1 MALKWADEAS
11 EDEAAPEAA
20 AAAAAA
26 GWRSVPALFEAAR
39 ARGQAIALREK
50 RFGIWRGIGWADYGE
65 RAQAVGLGLAAL
77 GVQRGER
84 IAICAENRPEWL
96 YADLG
101 ALGVGA
107 VSVGIYATSA
117 PAQIRYIVDDCAA
130 RVYFAEDEEQLDK
143 CLAVRDELASLMRI
157 VVFETKGL
165 GALDDPDIMSLDELI
180 ELGRAHGRS
189 HPDLWRDAVAA
200 AAPEDLAILI
210 YTSGTTGPP
219 KGAMISHRNILFQV
233 EMLSQLIPQGP
244 SDELFSFLPLSH
256 IVERVFTNFRPL
268 ASGAAV
274 NFAESPETVPEN
286 LREVAPTIL
295 FAVPRVWEKLYSGIV
310 LALAEATAFEKWA
323 YRIALGLGHR
333 AAAHRVA
340 GRAPPPG
347 LRLAAGLARALV
359 LGNIRRLLGLDRA
372 RLLFSGAA
380 PIAPDL
386 IRWYHALGLDMRE
399 GYGQT
404 ENTAVATFHG
414 DGANAVGTVGQA
426 APGTELRLADDGE
439 VLLRGPHVFMGYY
452 GRPEKTAETVRD
464 GWLYTGDVGE
474 LDEAGNLRIT
484 DRKSDIIVTAGGK
497 NITPSEIENQLK
509 FGPFISDAVV
519 IGERRRYLTCLV
531 MIDHKNVARYA
542 QDHGVPFTSF
552 ASLTRAEAV
561 RELIGGEIEK
571 VNGNL
576 ARVETIK
583 RFSLIETELTPEDDE
598 LTPTMKLR
606 RKLVNEKYRDVIE
619 SMYRDAT

>member
-1 MALKWADEAS
+1 MALKRAEPAS
-11 EDEAAPEAA
+11 KAAN
-20 AAAAAA
+20 
-26 GWRSVPALFEAAR
+26 WRSIPALFEAAR
-39 ARGQAIALREK
+39 ARGEAIALREK
-50 RFGIWRGIGWADYGE
+50 RFGIWRGIRWADYGE
-65 RAQAVGLGLAAL
+65 RAEAVGLGLAAL

-84 IAICAENRPEWL
+84 IAICSEHRPEWL

-101 ALGVGA
+101 ALGIGA

-143 CLAVRDELASLMRI
+143 CLAVWAELASLIRI
-157 VVFETKGL
+157 VVFDTKGL
-165 GALDDPDIMSLDELI
+165 PYTSGGDALDDPRIMSLDDLI
-180 ELGRAHGRS
+180 DLGRAHGRA
-189 HPDLWRDAVAA
+189 HPNLWREAA
-200 AAPEDLAILI
+200 AAAGPEDLAILI

-219 KGAMISHRNILFQV
+219 KGAMISHRNILFEV
-233 EMLSQLIPQGP
+233 GMLSELLPLRP
-244 SDELFSFLPLSH
+244 DDELFSFLPLSH
-256 IVERVFTNFRPL
+256 IIERIFTNYRPL
-268 ASGAAV
+268 ASGVTV

-295 FAVPRVWEKLYSGIV
+295 FAVPRVWEKLYSGVV
-310 LALAEATAFEKWA
+310 LALAEATALERWA
-323 YRIALGLGHR
+323 YRIAIGLGHR
-333 AAAHRVA
+333 AAAYRLD
-340 GRAPPPG
+340 GRPPPLALG
-347 LRLAAGLARALV
+347 LATRLARTLV
-359 LGNIRRLLGLDRA
+359 LKNIRRLLGLDRA
-372 RLLFSGAA
+372 RLVLSGAA

-414 DGANAVGTVGQA
+414 DGANAIGTVGQA
-426 APGTELRLADDGE
+426 APGTDLRLADDGE

-452 GRPEKTAETVRD
+452 GKPEKTAETVRD

-474 LDEAGNLRIT
+474 LDDFGNLRIT

-519 IGERRRYLTCLV
+519 IGDRRRYLTCLV
-531 MIDHKNVARYA
+531 MIDHDNVARYA

-552 ASLTRAEAV
+552 ASLTQAAAV
-561 RELIGGEIEK
+561 RELIGSEIEK
-571 VNGNL
+571 VNSNL
-576 ARVETIK
+576 AQVETIK
-583 RFSLIETELTPEDDE
+583 RFSLIETELTPEDEE

-606 RKLVNEKYRDVIE
+606 RKFVNEKYRDVVE
-619 SMYRDAT
+619 SMYQDAT

>member
-1 MALKWADEAS
+1 MALKRAEPAS
-11 EDEAAPEAA
+11 KAAN
-20 AAAAAA
+20 
-26 GWRSVPALFEAAR
+26 WRSIPALFEAAR
-39 ARGQAIALREK
+39 ARGEAIALREK
-50 RFGIWRGIGWADYGE
+50 RFGIWRGIRWADYGE
-65 RAQAVGLGLAAL
+65 RAEAVGLGLAAL

-84 IAICAENRPEWL
+84 IAICSENRPEWL

-101 ALGVGA
+101 ALGIGA

-143 CLAVRDELASLMRI
+143 CLAVWAELASLIRI
-157 VVFETKGL
+157 VVFDTKGL
-165 GALDDPDIMSLDELI
+165 PYTSGGDALDDPRIMSLDDLI
-180 ELGRAHGRS
+180 DLGRAHGRA
-189 HPDLWRDAVAA
+189 HPNLWREAA
-200 AAPEDLAILI
+200 AAAGPEDLAILI

-219 KGAMISHRNILFQV
+219 KGAMISHRNILFEV
-233 EMLSQLIPQGP
+233 GMLSELLPLRP
-244 SDELFSFLPLSH
+244 DDELFSFLPLSH
-256 IVERVFTNFRPL
+256 IIERIFTNYRPL
-268 ASGAAV
+268 ASGVTV

-295 FAVPRVWEKLYSGIV
+295 FAVPRVWEKLYSGVV
-310 LALAEATAFEKWA
+310 LALAEATALERWA
-323 YRIALGLGHR
+323 YRIAIGLGHR
-333 AAAHRVA
+333 AAAYRLD
-340 GRAPPPG
+340 GRPPPLALG
-347 LRLAAGLARALV
+347 LATRLARTLV
-359 LGNIRRLLGLDRA
+359 LKNIRRLLGLDRA
-372 RLLFSGAA
+372 RLVLSGAA

-414 DGANAVGTVGQA
+414 DGANAIGTVGQA
-426 APGTELRLADDGE
+426 APGTDLRLADDGE

-452 GRPEKTAETVRD
+452 GKPEKTAETVRD

-474 LDEAGNLRIT
+474 LDDFGNLRIT

-519 IGERRRYLTCLV
+519 IGDRRRYLTCLV
-531 MIDHKNVARYA
+531 MIDHDNVARYA

-552 ASLTRAEAV
+552 ASLTQAAAV
-561 RELIGGEIEK
+561 RELIGSEIEK
-571 VNGNL
+571 VNSNL
-576 ARVETIK
+576 AQVETIK
-583 RFSLIETELTPEDDE
+583 RFSLIETELTPEDEE

-606 RKLVNEKYRDVIE
+606 RKFVNEKYRDVVE
-619 SMYRDAT
+619 SMYQDAT

>member
-1 MALKWADEAS
+1 MALKRAEPAS
-11 EDEAAPEAA
+11 KAAN
-20 AAAAAA
+20 
-26 GWRSVPALFEAAR
+26 WRSVPALFEAAR
-39 ARGQAIALREK
+39 ALGEAIALREK
-50 RFGIWRGIGWADYGE
+50 RFGIWRGIRWAAYGE
-65 RAQAVGLGLAAL
+65 RAEAVGLGLAAL

-84 IAICAENRPEWL
+84 IAICSENRPEWL

-101 ALGVGA
+101 ALGIGA

-143 CLAVRDELASLMRI
+143 CLAVRAELASLIRI
-157 VVFETKGL
+157 VVFDTKSLPDTSGG
-165 GALDDPDIMSLDELI
+165 GALDDPHIMSLDDLI
-180 ELGRAHGRS
+180 DLGRAHGRA
-189 HPDLWRDAVAA
+189 HPNLWREAVVAA
-200 AAPEDLAILI
+200 GPEDLAILI

-219 KGAMISHRNILFQV
+219 KGAMISHRNILFEV
-233 EMLSQLIPQGP
+233 EMLSELLPLRP
-244 SDELFSFLPLSH
+244 DDELFSFLPLSH
-256 IVERVFTNFRPL
+256 IVERVFTNYRPL
-268 ASGAAV
+268 ASGATV

-295 FAVPRVWEKLYSGIV
+295 FAVPRVWEKLYSGVV
-310 LALAEATAFEKWA
+310 LALAEATALERWA
-323 YRIALGLGHR
+323 YRIAISLGHR
-333 AAAHRVA
+333 AAAYRLD
-340 GRAPPPG
+340 GRPPPLALG
-347 LRLAAGLARALV
+347 LATWLARALV
-359 LGNIRRLLGLDRA
+359 LKNIRRLLGLDRA
-372 RLLFSGAA
+372 RLVLSGAA

-414 DGANAVGTVGQA
+414 DGANAIGTVGQA
-426 APGTELRLADDGE
+426 APGTDLRLADDGE

-452 GRPEKTAETVRD
+452 GKPEKTAETVRD
-464 GWLYTGDVGE
+464 GWLHTGDVGE
-474 LDEAGNLRIT
+474 LDDFGNLRII

-497 NITPSEIENQLK
+497 NITPAEIENQLK

-519 IGERRRYLTCLV
+519 IGDRRRYLTCLV
-531 MIDHKNVARYA
+531 MIDHDNVARYA

-552 ASLTRAEAV
+552 ASLTQAAAV
-561 RELIGGEIEK
+561 RELIGGEVEK
-571 VNGNL
+571 VNSNL

-583 RFSLIETELTPEDDE
+583 RFSLIETELTPEDEE

-606 RKLVNEKYRDVIE
+606 RKFVNEKYRDVIE
-619 SMYRDAT
+619 SMYQDAT

>member
-1 MALKWADEAS
+1 MALKPAEPTS
-11 EDEAAPEAA
+11 KAAN
-20 AAAAAA
+20 
-26 GWRSVPALFEAAR
+26 WRSVPALFEAAR
-39 ARGQAIALREK
+39 ARGAAIALREK
-50 RFGIWRGIGWADYGE
+50 RFGIWRGVGWAEYGE
-65 RAQAVGLGLAAL
+65 RAEAVGLGLAAL

-84 IAICAENRPEWL
+84 IAICSENRPEWL

-101 ALGVGA
+101 ALGMGA

-143 CLAVRDELASLMRI
+143 CLAVRAELASLIRI
-157 VVFETKGL
+157 VVFDTKGL
-165 GALDDPDIMSLDELI
+165 PDASGGGALDDPGIMSLDDLI
-180 ELGRAHGRS
+180 DLGRAHGRA
-189 HPDLWRDAVAA
+189 HPNLWREAVAA
-200 AAPEDLAILI
+200 AGPEDLAILI

-219 KGAMISHRNILFQV
+219 KGAMISHRNILFEV
-233 EMLSQLIPQGP
+233 EMLSELLPLRP
-244 SDELFSFLPLSH
+244 DDELFSFLPLSH
-256 IVERVFTNFRPL
+256 IVERVFTNYRPL
-268 ASGAAV
+268 ASGATV

-295 FAVPRVWEKLYSGIV
+295 FAVPRVWEKLYSGVV
-310 LALAEATAFEKWA
+310 LALAEATALEKGA
-323 YRIALGLGHR
+323 YRIAIGLGHR
-333 AAAHRVA
+333 AAAYRLD
-340 GRAPPPG
+340 GRPPPPALG
-347 LRLAAGLARALV
+347 LAAWLARALV
-359 LGNIRRLLGLDRA
+359 LKNIRRLLGLERA
-372 RLLFSGAA
+372 RLVLSGAA

-414 DGANAVGTVGQA
+414 DGANAIGTVGRA
-426 APGTELRLADDGE
+426 APGTDLRLADDGE

-452 GRPEKTAETVRD
+452 GNPEKTAETVRD
-464 GWLYTGDVGE
+464 GWLHTGDVGE
-474 LDEAGNLRIT
+474 LDDSGNLRIT

-531 MIDHKNVARYA
+531 MIDHDNVARYA

-552 ASLTRAEAV
+552 ASLTQAAAV
-561 RELIGGEIEK
+561 RELIGGEVEK

-583 RFSLIETELTPEDDE
+583 RFALIETELTPEDEE

-606 RKLVNEKYRDVIE
+606 RKFVNEKYRDVIE
-619 SMYRDAT
+619 SMYQDAT